1 MNLRCPSTPAT
12 DLPLH
17 SLEELDA
24 AYSVPGESFS
34 NLAYQLSGGYAYS
47 MGYQD
52 ASGQLHGLRVDHATN
67 DNDLIPVMADRP
79 SFNQVQGVFVDTT
92 PNSSNHD
99 SKGQNVLY
107 LGGAVRFVTN
117 PRIGAYGDDIYL
129 NQQNRIAAGLHRL
142 DAVLGASDFKP
153 VPAAQ

>member
-1 MNLRCPSTPAT
+1 
-12 DLPLH
+12 
-17 SLEELDA
+17 
-24 AYSVPGESFS
+24 
-34 NLAYQLSGGYAYS
+34 

-79 SFNQVQGVFVDTT
+79 SFNQVQGVFVDAT
-92 PNSSNHD
+92 PNSRNHD